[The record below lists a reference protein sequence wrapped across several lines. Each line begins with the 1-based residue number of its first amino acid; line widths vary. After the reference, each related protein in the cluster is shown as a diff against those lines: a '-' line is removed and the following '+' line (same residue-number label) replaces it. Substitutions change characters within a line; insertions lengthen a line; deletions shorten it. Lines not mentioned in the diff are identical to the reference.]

1 MRKGKREKVD
11 NKFSLDE
18 LKKQSFN
25 SYLFIITLVRKDGS
39 MELKVDLKDRSYPII
54 IEKGLINRVSE
65 EIRKVYKGKK
75 IFIITDD
82 NVNKYYGGKISGELK
97 KNDFEVK
104 LLALKPG
111 EETKNFNT
119 LPIVYN
125 ELLDFNLTRSDLI
138 IALGGGVIGDLAG
151 FVASTYLR
159 GVDFVQ
165 IPTSL
170 LAQVDSSV
178 GGKVAVDLDRGKNL
192 VGSFYHPKCV
202 LIDPEVLNTLD
213 NRFFIDGMAEVIKYG
228 CIKDKQFFDYLEKM
242 ENNQKLI
249 NNMEVVIHK
258 CCDIKRQVV
267 ENDEKDKGERML
279 LNFGHT
285 LGHAIEQYYNYTKY
299 SHGEGVAIG
308 MYVISKISEEKG
320 LTKKGTSQRIKDILV
335 KYNLPYE
342 LDVNI
347 EETLEAIN
355 LDKKKLGNDLN
366 VIILKEIGNSEIY
379 KTTAEFFKI

>member
-1 MRKGKREKVD
+1 
-11 NKFSLDE
+11 
-18 LKKQSFN
+18 
-25 SYLFIITLVRKDGS
+25 

-54 IEKGLINRVSE
+54 IEKGVINRVSE

-82 NVNKYYGGKISGELK
+82 NVNKYYGGKISEELK
-97 KNDFEVK
+97 KNDFKVK
-104 LLALKPG
+104 LLSLKPG

-242 ENNQKLI
+242 ENNQQLI

-258 CCDIKRQVV
+258 GCDIKRQVV

-379 KTTAEFFKI
+379 KTTAEFFKK

>member
-1 MRKGKREKVD
+1 
-11 NKFSLDE
+11 
-18 LKKQSFN
+18 
-25 SYLFIITLVRKDGS
+25 
-39 MELKVDLKDRSYPII
+39 MELKVDLKDRSYSII

-82 NVNKYYGGKISGELK
+82 NVNKYYGDKISNELK
-97 KNDFEVK
+97 GSDFEVK
-104 LLALKPG
+104 VLSLKPG

-119 LPIVYN
+119 LPVVYN
-125 ELLDFNLTRSDLI
+125 EILDFNLTRSDLI

-151 FVASTYLR
+151 FIASTYLR

-213 NRFFIDGMAEVIKYG
+213 NRFFVDGMAEVIKYG
-228 CIKDKQFFDYLEKM
+228 CIKDEQFFNYLEKM
-242 ENNQKLI
+242 EDNQQLI
-249 NNMEVVIHK
+249 SNMEVVIHK
-258 CCDIKRQVV
+258 CCDIKRKAV

-285 LGHAIEQYYNYTKY
+285 LGHAIEQHYNYTKY

-366 VIILKEIGNSEIY
+366 IIILKEIGNSEIY
-379 KTTAEFFKI
+379 KTTAEFFKE

>member
-1 MRKGKREKVD
+1 
-11 NKFSLDE
+11 
-18 LKKQSFN
+18 
-25 SYLFIITLVRKDGS
+25 

-82 NVNKYYGGKISGELK
+82 NVNKYYGGKISEELK

-242 ENNQKLI
+242 ENNQQLI

-308 MYVISKISEEKG
+308 MYEISKISEEKG

-366 VIILKEIGNSEIY
+366 VIILNEIGSSEIY
-379 KTTAEFFKI
+379 KTTAEFFKK

>member
-1 MRKGKREKVD
+1 
-11 NKFSLDE
+11 
-18 LKKQSFN
+18 
-25 SYLFIITLVRKDGS
+25 

-82 NVNKYYGGKISGELK
+82 NVNKYYGGKISEELK

-111 EETKNFNT
+111 EQTKNFNT

-192 VGSFYHPKCV
+192 VGSFYHPKFV

-228 CIKDKQFFDYLEKM
+228 CIKDKQFFNYLEKM
-242 ENNQKLI
+242 ENNQQLI

>member
-1 MRKGKREKVD
+1 
-11 NKFSLDE
+11 
-18 LKKQSFN
+18 
-25 SYLFIITLVRKDGS
+25 
-39 MELKVDLKDRSYPII
+39 MELKVDLKDRSYSII

-82 NVNKYYGGKISGELK
+82 NVNKYYGDKISNELK
-97 KNDFEVK
+97 GSDFEVK
-104 LLALKPG
+104 LLSLKPG

-202 LIDPEVLNTLD
+202 LIDPEVLATLED
-213 NRFFIDGMAEVIKYG
+213 RFFIDGMAEVIKYG
-228 CIKDKQFFDYLEKM
+228 CIKDKEFFDYLEKM
-242 ENNQKLI
+242 ENNQQLI

-342 LDVNI
+342 LDVKI

-366 VIILKEIGNSEIY
+366 VIILKEIGSSEIY
-379 KTTAEFFKI
+379 KTTAEFLKE

>member
-1 MRKGKREKVD
+1 
-11 NKFSLDE
+11 
-18 LKKQSFN
+18 
-25 SYLFIITLVRKDGS
+25 
-39 MELKVDLKDRSYPII
+39 MELKVDLKDRSYSII

-82 NVNKYYGGKISGELK
+82 NVNKYYGDKISNELK
-97 KNDFEVK
+97 GSDFEVK
-104 LLALKPG
+104 VLSLKPG

-119 LPIVYN
+119 LPVVYN
-125 ELLDFNLTRSDLI
+125 EILDFNLTRSDLI

-151 FVASTYLR
+151 FIASTYLR

-213 NRFFIDGMAEVIKYG
+213 NRFFVDGMAEVIKYG
-228 CIKDKQFFDYLEKM
+228 CIKDEQFFNYLEKM
-242 ENNQKLI
+242 EDNQQLI
-249 NNMEVVIHK
+249 SNMEVVIHK
-258 CCDIKRQVV
+258 CCDIKRKAV

-285 LGHAIEQYYNYTKY
+285 LGHAIEQHYNYTKY

-366 VIILKEIGNSEIY
+366 IIILKERGSSEIY
-379 KTTAEFFKI
+379 KTTAEFFKE

>member
-1 MRKGKREKVD
+1 
-11 NKFSLDE
+11 
-18 LKKQSFN
+18 
-25 SYLFIITLVRKDGS
+25 

-82 NVNKYYGGKISGELK
+82 NVNKYYGGKISEELK
-97 KNDFEVK
+97 SNDFEVK

-242 ENNQKLI
+242 ENNQQLI

-308 MYVISKISEEKG
+308 MYEISKISEEKG

>member
-1 MRKGKREKVD
+1 
-11 NKFSLDE
+11 
-18 LKKQSFN
+18 
-25 SYLFIITLVRKDGS
+25 
-39 MELKVDLKDRSYPII
+39 MELIVDLKDRSYPII

-82 NVNKYYGGKISGELK
+82 NVNKYYGGKISEELK
-97 KNDFEVK
+97 VSDFEVK
-104 LLALKPG
+104 LLSLKPG

-202 LIDPEVLNTLD
+202 LIDPEVLNTLED
-213 NRFFIDGMAEVIKYG
+213 RFFIDGMAEVIKYG
-228 CIKDKQFFDYLEKM
+228 CIKDKEFFDYLEKM
-242 ENNQKLI
+242 ENNQQLI

-342 LDVNI
+342 IDVNI

-366 VIILKEIGNSEIY
+366 IIILKEIGSSEIY
-379 KTTAEFFKI
+379 KTTAEFLKE

>member
-1 MRKGKREKVD
+1 
-11 NKFSLDE
+11 
-18 LKKQSFN
+18 
-25 SYLFIITLVRKDGS
+25 
-39 MELKVDLKDRSYPII
+39 MELKVDLKDRSYQII

-65 EIRKVYKGKK
+65 EISSVYKGKK

-82 NVNKYYGGKISGELK
+82 NVNKYYGGKISEELK
-97 KNDFEVK
+97 KNGFEVN
-104 LLALKPG
+104 LLSLKPG

-119 LPIVYN
+119 LSIVYD

-159 GVDFVQ
+159 GIDFVQ

-242 ENNQKLI
+242 ENKKQLI
-249 NNMEVVIHK
+249 NNMELVIHK

-267 ENDEKDKGERML
+267 ENDEKDRGERML

-366 VIILKEIGNSEIY
+366 VIILKEIGSSEIY
-379 KTTAEFFKI
+379 KTTAEFFNK

>member
-1 MRKGKREKVD
+1 
-11 NKFSLDE
+11 
-18 LKKQSFN
+18 
-25 SYLFIITLVRKDGS
+25 
-39 MELKVDLKDRSYPII
+39 MELVVDLKERSYPII
-54 IEKGLINRVSE
+54 IENGVINRVAE
-65 EIRKVYKGKK
+65 EVSKVYNGRR
-75 IFIITDD
+75 IFIVTDD
-82 NVNKYYGGKISGELK
+82 NVNKYYGDKVVSSLK
-97 KNDFEVK
+97 NKDFEVK
-104 LLALKPG
+104 LLSLEPG
-111 EETKNFNT
+111 EKTKNFNT
-119 LPIVYN
+119 LPTVYDA
-125 ELLDFNLTRSDLI
+125 LLDFNLTRSDLI
-138 IALGGGVIGDLAG
+138 IALGGGVIGDLTG

-159 GVDFVQ
+159 GVDFIQ

-213 NRFFIDGMAEVIKYG
+213 NRFFVDGMAEVIKYG
-228 CIKDKQFFDYLEKM
+228 CIKDEQFFNYLEKM
-242 ENNQKLI
+242 EDNQQLI
-249 NNMEVVIHK
+249 SNMEVVIHK
-258 CCDIKRQVV
+258 CCDIKRKAV

-285 LGHAIEQYYNYTKY
+285 LGHAIEQHYNYTKY

-366 VIILKEIGNSEIY
+366 IIILKEIGSSEIY
-379 KTTAEFFKI
+379 KTTAEFFKE

>member
-1 MRKGKREKVD
+1 M
-11 NKFSLDE
+11 
-18 LKKQSFN
+18 Q
-25 SYLFIITLVRKDGS
+25 
-39 MELKVDLKDRSYPII
+39 LKVDLKDRSYPII
-54 IEKGLINRVSE
+54 IEKGLINRVSK
-65 EIRKVYKGKK
+65 EIIKVYKGKK

-82 NVNKYYGGKISGELK
+82 NVNKYYGGKISEELK
-97 KNDFEVK
+97 HNDFEVK
-104 LLALKPG
+104 LLSLKPG

-119 LPIVYN
+119 LPMIYN

-159 GVDFVQ
+159 GVDFIQ

-178 GGKVAVDLDRGKNL
+178 GGKVAVDLERGKNL

-228 CIKDKQFFDYLEKM
+228 CIKDKQFFDHIEKM
-242 ENNQKLI
+242 ENKKQLI
-249 NNMEVVIHK
+249 NSMELIIHK

-308 MYVISKISEEKG
+308 MYAISKISEEKG
-320 LTKKGTSQRIKDILV
+320 LTKNGTSQRIKDILV

-342 LDVNI
+342 LDINI
-347 EETLEAIN
+347 EEILEAIN
-355 LDKKKLGNDLN
+355 LDKKKLGNNLN
-366 VIILKEIGNSEIY
+366 VIILNEIGSSKVY